1 MIYKLLSIIAFTLL
15 GIGIYYFYTNDPS
28 SGEAIFVACISKTI
42 SGLDC
47 PGCGAQRAFHEL
59 LHGNFIKAA
68 QLNLLIY
75 FFAPLLL
82 FIFIKLLLKPFNI
95 ILPDIIISTKCF
107 ITIVALMILFTIIRN
122 VI

>member
-1 MIYKLLSIIAFTLL
+1 LIYKLLSIIAFTLL

-28 SGEAIFVACISKTI
+28 SGNAIFIACVSKTI

-59 LHGNFIKAA
+59 LHGNLIKAA

-75 FFAPLLL
+75 FFTPLFL
-82 FIFIKLLLKPFNI
+82 FIFFKIALKPFNI
-95 ILPDIIISTKCF
+95 NLPEIIISSKWL
-107 ITIVALMILFTIIRN
+107 VSLLVLMILFTIIRN
-122 VI
+122 LI

>member
-28 SGEAIFVACISKTI
+28 SGNAIFIACVSKTI

-59 LHGNFIKAA
+59 LHGNLIKAA

-75 FFAPLLL
+75 FFILLVRTFGRL
-82 FIFIKLLLKPFNI
+82 ERINGEF
-95 ILPDIIISTKCF
+95 
-107 ITIVALMILFTIIRN
+107 ALRKW
-122 VI
+122 

>member
-1 MIYKLLSIIAFTLL
+1 MIYKFLSIIAFIIF
-15 GIGIYYFYTNDPS
+15 GIGIFYFYTNDPS
-28 SGEAIFVACISKTI
+28 NSEAIFIGCISKTI

-82 FIFIKLLLKPFNI
+82 FIFLKMTLQPFNI
-95 ILPDIIISTKCF
+95 NLPDIIISTKWL
-107 ITIVALMILFTIIRN
+107 ISLLALMILFTIIRN

>member
-28 SGEAIFVACISKTI
+28 GGEAIFVACISKTI

-75 FFAPLLL
+75 FFTPLFL
-82 FIFIKLLLKPFNI
+82 FIFFKVTLKPFNI
-95 ILPDIIISTKCF
+95 NLPEIIISSKWLISLLVLIIF
-107 ITIVALMILFTIIRN
+107 FTIIRN
-122 VI
+122 LI

>member
-1 MIYKLLSIIAFTLL
+1 MIYKLLSIIAFIAL
-15 GIGIYYFYTNDPS
+15 GVGIYYFYTNDPS
-28 SGEAIFVACISKTI
+28 NGEAIFVGCISKSI

-68 QLNLLIY
+68 KLNLLIY

-82 FIFIKLLLKPFNI
+82 FIFLKMIFKPFNI
-95 ILPDIIISTKCF
+95 QLPDIIISTKWLISLF
-107 ITIVALMILFTIIRN
+107 VLMILFTIIRN

>member
-1 MIYKLLSIIAFTLL
+1 MIYKILTIIAFIIF
-15 GIGIYYFYTNDPS
+15 GIGIYYFYANDPS
-28 SGEAIFVACISKTI
+28 NSEAIFIGCISKTV

-82 FIFIKLLLKPFNI
+82 FIFLKMTLKPFNI
-95 ILPDIIISTKCF
+95 NLPDIIISTKWL
-107 ITIVALMILFTIIRN
+107 ITLLVLMIIFTIIRN
-122 VI
+122 II

>member
-1 MIYKLLSIIAFTLL
+1 MIYKFFSLIAFTLL
-15 GIGIYYFYTNDPS
+15 GVGIYYFYTNDPS

-47 PGCGAQRAFHEL
+47 PGCGAQRACHEL

-75 FFAPLLL
+75 FFTPLFL
-82 FIFIKLLLKPFNI
+82 FIFFKIGQIEFALKGN
-95 ILPDIIISTKCF
+95 
-107 ITIVALMILFTIIRN
+107 
-122 VI
+122 

>member
-1 MIYKLLSIIAFTLL
+1 LIYKFLSIIAFIIF
-15 GIGIYYFYTNDPS
+15 GIGIFYFYTNDPS
-28 SGEAIFVACISKTI
+28 NSEAIFIGCISKTI

-82 FIFIKLLLKPFNI
+82 FIFLKMTLQPFNI
-95 ILPDIIISTKCF
+95 NLPDIIISTKWL
-107 ITIVALMILFTIIRN
+107 ISLLALMILFTIIRN

>member
-1 MIYKLLSIIAFTLL
+1 MIYKLLSIVAFIAL
-15 GIGIYYFYTNDPS
+15 GLGIYYFYTNDPS
-28 SGEAIFVACISKTI
+28 NGEAIFVGCISKSI

-68 QLNLLIY
+68 KLNLLIY

-82 FIFIKLLLKPFNI
+82 FIFLKMIFKPFNI
-95 ILPDIIISTKCF
+95 QLPDIIISTKWLISLF
-107 ITIVALMILFTIIRN
+107 VLMVLFTIIRN

>member
-1 MIYKLLSIIAFTLL
+1 MIYKLLSVITFTLL
-15 GIGIYYFYTNDPS
+15 GVGIFYFYTNDPS
-28 SGEAIFVACISKTI
+28 NGEAIFVGCISKTI

-82 FIFIKLLLKPFNI
+82 FVFFKMTLKPFNI
-95 ILPDIIISTKCF
+95 NLPDIIISTKWL
-107 ITIVALMILFTIIRN
+107 ISLLVLMVLFTIIRN

>member
-1 MIYKLLSIIAFTLL
+1 MIYKLLSIIAFIAL
-15 GIGIYYFYTNDPS
+15 GLGIYYFYTNDPS
-28 SGEAIFVACISKTI
+28 NGEAIFVGCISKSI

-68 QLNLLIY
+68 KLNLLIY

-82 FIFIKLLLKPFNI
+82 FIFLKMTFKPFNI
-95 ILPDIIISTKCF
+95 QLPDIIISTKWLISLF
-107 ITIVALMILFTIIRN
+107 VLMILFTIIRN

>member
-1 MIYKLLSIIAFTLL
+1 LIYKLLSIVAFIAL
-15 GIGIYYFYTNDPS
+15 GLGIYYFYTNDPS
-28 SGEAIFVACISKTI
+28 NGEAIFVGCISKSI

-68 QLNLLIY
+68 KLNLLIY

-82 FIFIKLLLKPFNI
+82 FIFLKMIFKPFNI
-95 ILPDIIISTKCF
+95 QLPDIIISTKWLISLF
-107 ITIVALMILFTIIRN
+107 VLMVLFTIIRN

>member
-1 MIYKLLSIIAFTLL
+1 MIYKLLSIIFFILFGA
-15 GIGIYYFYTNDPS
+15 GIYYFYTNDPAN
-28 SGEAIFVACISKTI
+28 GEAIFVSCISKTV

-59 LHGNFIKAA
+59 LHGNFIRAA

-82 FIFIKLLLKPFNI
+82 FIFLKMILKPFNI
-95 ILPDIIISTKCF
+95 YLPDIIISTKWL
-107 ITIVALMILFTIIRN
+107 ISILVLMILFTITRN

>member
-1 MIYKLLSIIAFTLL
+1 LIYKFFSLIAFTLL
-15 GIGIYYFYTNDPS
+15 GVGIYYFYTNDPS

-47 PGCGAQRAFHEL
+47 PGCGAQRACHEL

-82 FIFIKLLLKPFNI
+82 FIFLKITLKPFNI
-95 ILPDIIISTKCF
+95 ILPDIIISAKWL
-107 ITIVALMILFTIIRN
+107 ITIVALIILFTIIRN
-122 VI
+122 II